1 MSSCAILARQE
12 LYYLSAKEDMTVDIP
27 KMNFLMAGACLTRR
41 VKAILKFDSPSIS
54 EHHLRGYFMR
64 PESVGKKKQ
73 PLRKKEAVG
82 PGLLALVL

>member
-1 MSSCAILARQE
+1 MI
-12 LYYLSAKEDMTVDIP
+12 VDVP
-27 KMNFLMAGACLTRR
+27 KMNLLMIGIYISRR
-41 VKAILKFDSPSIS
+41 AKAILRFDSPCVS
-54 EHHLRGYFMR
+54 EHHLRRYFMR

>member
-1 MSSCAILARQE
+1 MI
-12 LYYLSAKEDMTVDIP
+12 VDVP
-27 KMNFLMAGACLTRR
+27 KVNFLMVWAYLARR
-41 VKAILKFDSPSIS
+41 GKTILKFDRPSIS